1 MKTIIEPF
9 RIKVVEPITMIPRR
23 VYTQSHLD
31 YVVEAAGAVFDGR
44 EDLRCLRMTNNPPYL
59 RHFSA
64 QFEELG

>member
-31 YVVEAAGAVFDGR
+31 YVVEAAGPFSMAVRISVVCG
-44 EDLRCLRMTNNPPYL
+44 
-59 RHFSA
+59 
-64 QFEELG
+64 